1 MPKRIGA
8 NKLRHRTEARSPQAM
23 RAAARRSASAA
34 KVFII
39 AAAVCL
45 GAVVGAQRMWHWL
58 GASPRFTVHSIEV
71 RGAVR
76 IDPKEI
82 RRLSRL
88 KEGIRMLDVK
98 PAIIKKNIM
107 GNCWVRRAIVARRF
121 PATVVITVEER
132 TPIALVNVGGIYY
145 VDAEGALMPL
155 FAATYSD
162 LPLVSGLGRERVDSA
177 GKRIG
182 RQAMERVNSFFDQ
195 AGAVSETLLKHV
207 SQIDF
212 SNESMVR
219 VTMENSP
226 MLIEIDDRKGKVQWT
241 RFQDLMD
248 VLDNTP
254 EGMPQRINLCYSN
267 LGFAQW

>member
-1 MPKRIGA
+1 
-8 NKLRHRTEARSPQAM
+8 
-23 RAAARRSASAA
+23 
-34 KVFII
+34 
-39 AAAVCL
+39 
-45 GAVVGAQRMWHWL
+45 
-58 GASPRFTVHSIEV
+58 
-71 RGAVR
+71 
-76 IDPKEI
+76 
-82 RRLSRL
+82 
-88 KEGIRMLDVK
+88 
-98 PAIIKKNIM
+98 
-107 GNCWVRRAIVARRF
+107 
-121 PATVVITVEER
+121 
-132 TPIALVNVGGIYY
+132 
-145 VDAEGALMPL
+145 
-155 FAATYSD
+155 
-162 LPLVSGLGRERVDSA
+162 
-177 GKRIG
+177 
-182 RQAMERVNSFFDQ
+182 MERVNSFFDQ